1 MAYQAEIQIGVK
13 GAKQLAEFRKNL
25 ENTNDVLRQVNDQN
39 DVFGKPLQSLK
50 IYRDNLKLATENL
63 NNVKAGIK
71 GETEAVRNYLRA
83 ASELEGFKDRQNRLL
98 DQEAQKLGLVTQKL
112 REYNAAAAPARQV
125 GSMAGAYLRPG
136 EAGLR
141 GQSSAINPEAQVA
154 AAKQL
159 SDAEAD
165 RLRIHQSLQ
174 QLEQRSLSLLEEKL
188 NINRRITN
196 EASLQAQRAKTRE
209 QQAGAGLSM
218 RLPASQ
224 TDVTGVAS
232 EVQQLLALSQKL
244 FAVDESRNLTLQK
257 YNSLLTQGK
266 TGLQAKVAVAR
277 QLAAEYEEFVGT
289 LKKANDRQSQLFRAS
304 ANRQQRGALSAESE
318 RRQQALNNLA
328 RATNRTYEI
337 QNKINQAGLA
347 IRKNDFNTA
356 KQLGKEID
364 LLIRKEQRNVEIVKR
379 RVALRRQAVKAA
391 KAEADAAAKERKRRG
406 GDALSSGL
414 IGGAFPLLF
423 GQGIGAAA
431 GGGIGGALGGALG
444 GQLGFALSLVGTQ
457 FGTFADQIVGGAA
470 TLGQALD
477 PLTADLEALAE
488 AAGYAGTETQAAI
501 EVIRELG
508 SEQQALETA
517 TALLAV
523 TVGNQGVVALQEF
536 GENTADLGREF
547 SRTMSLMQAA
557 AAAMF
562 SGIAKMA
569 ANILE
574 RANDLSAGLKSDDP
588 ELVKLRQRREELLDT
603 GRPSFGGSGAQTSAR
618 RTVNLSTEQRKEL
631 LAIEEKI
638 RSVVRDKRLGI
649 EQQTKAI
656 AEQLQT
662 TKFLNQFGIKSA
674 ALTATELKLA
684 SQKRDL
690 TNSEYVS
697 LLKLKAAQEL
707 GLRNKK
713 AEEAIDKNKLEFLK
727 TNGSLQQVQNKNL
740 EDFKN
745 KIAQIDRDSEAAI
758 DRKNKK
764 EASAAS
770 RANKQSEREIAAQ
783 RRILQASEDAV
794 AVQQNKLDLARAE
807 GTAAKALLQFAVR
820 KTQIEQK
827 FAKQVE
833 AAQKAGGPSAAEAI
847 SNIEK
852 AKGIALSEN
861 QVRLDNEIK
870 KISEETLKPL
880 NDKIK
885 GYEDQVTF
893 NETYRNL
900 IKEGINPEL
909 AKELANIDLIADKQ
923 LDVLDT
929 QILQLETAM
938 QEVEATQEQIKT
950 LEDLKAARDALEGK
964 RTQAKAAATAADAA
978 EPGKIQAYVDQLQQE
993 LNDTE
998 GMIVSLAQTVE
1009 NEIGSAMSSAITGVI
1024 TGTQTVEEAMSTMFA
1039 NIGKAFIDM
1048 ATQMIAKALVMKALG
1063 ILTGG
1068 MGGGGGDGFGVP
1080 VLTSGTNFFRANGGP
1095 VRPNGTYMVGEQGP
1109 ELLTMGNQSGFVHRN
1124 TSEAMDRYR
1133 AGGSSGGGGGSL
1145 NVNYN
1150 VTQINGMNFVT
1161 EEQFRA
1167 GMTRA
1172 AKDGAKMGEAGTFK
1186 SMRNSRSSRARVGL

>member
-13 GAKQLAEFRKNL
+13 GAKQLADFRKDL
-25 ENTNDVLRQVNDQN
+25 ENTNDVLRKVNDQN

-50 IYRDNLKLATENL
+50 IYQDNLKLATENL

-83 ASELEGFKDRQNRLL
+83 ASELEGFKVRQNRLL
-98 DQEAQKLGLVTQKL
+98 EEEAQKLGLVTEKL
-112 REYNAAAAPARQV
+112 KAYNAAAAPARQV

-136 EAGLR
+136 EAGLK

-196 EASLQAQRAKTRE
+196 EASLQAQRAATRE

-218 RLPASQ
+218 RLPASR
-224 TDVTGVAS
+224 TDTTGVAS

-257 YNSLLTQGK
+257 YHSLLTQGK

-289 LKKANDRQSQLFRAS
+289 LTKANDRQSQLFRAS

-364 LLIRKEQRNVEIVKR
+364 LLIKKEQRSVEIVKR
-379 RVALRRQAVKAA
+379 RVAFRRQAVKAA
-391 KAEADAAAKERKRRG
+391 KAEADAAAKERKRRA

-431 GGGIGGALGGALG
+431 GGGIGGALGGSLG

-457 FGTFADQIVGGAA
+457 FGTFAEQIVAGGA
-470 TLGQALD
+470 TLGQALN
-477 PLTADLEALAE
+477 PLTADLDALAE

-508 SEQQALETA
+508 SEQQALEAA
-517 TALLAV
+517 TALLAA
-523 TVGNQGVVALQEF
+523 TVGNDGVNALQEF

-547 SRTMSLMQAA
+547 ARTMSLMQAA
-557 AAAMF
+557 AAALF
-562 SGIAKMA
+562 SGIAKAA
-569 ANILE
+569 ANLFQE
-574 RANDLSAGLKSDDP
+574 ANDLAAGLK
-588 ELVKLRQRREELLDT
+588 LDT
-603 GRPSFGGSGAQTSAR
+603 PEAKALQQERATLRGQAEREAVASGSGRVVQTSER
-618 RTVNLSTEQRKEL
+618 QLEIDKEL
-631 LAIEEKI
+631 ARLGRE
-638 RSVVRDKRLGI
+638 KRLQI
-649 EQQTKAI
+649 EGLVQSQSQELKNA
-656 AEQLQT
+656 AFLE
-662 TKFLNQFGIKSA
+662 KFGVKSV
-674 ALTATELKLA
+674 ALTRIQNQLEG
-684 SQKRDL
+684 QKRDF
-690 TNSEYVS
+690 TNDNYVS
-697 LLKLKAAQEL
+697 LLKEAALEKQILADKKARAAAEKTESGQVKNDRLLAQVITQNEINYNNEILKIERQRTEAIDR
-707 GLRNKK
+707 RNKK
-713 AEEAIDKNKLEFLK
+713 
-727 TNGSLQQVQNKNL
+727 V
-740 EDFKN
+740 
-745 KIAQIDRDSEAAI
+745 
-758 DRKNKK
+758 
-764 EASAAS
+764 ASAAA

-783 RRILQASEDAV
+783 RRILQAAEDAV

-827 FAKQVE
+827 YAKQVE
-833 AAQKAGGPSAAEAI
+833 AAQKAGGPSAGEAI
-847 SNIEK
+847 TKLDE
-852 AKGIALSEN
+852 AQRLALLEN
-861 QVRLDNEIK
+861 EARLSNEIN
-870 KISEETLKPL
+870 KISEDALKPL

-923 LDVLDT
+923 LEA
-929 QILQLETAM
+929 LEL
-938 QEVEATQEQIKT
+938 EQKRALEIAVQN
-950 LEDLKAARDALEGK
+950 EDLDKQKEIMERLNETRGQIEQK
-964 RTQAKAAATAADAA
+964 RTQAKTAATAADAA

-1063 ILTGG
+1063 ILSGG
-1068 MGGGGGDGFGVP
+1068 LGGGGEGFGVP

-1109 ELLTMGNQSGFVHRN
+1109 ELLTMGNQSGYVHSN

-1133 AGGSSGGGGGSL
+1133 AGRSSSGGGSL

-1150 VTQINGMNFVT
+1150 VTSINGMNFVT

-1167 GMTRA
+1167 GMTKA

-1186 SMRNSRSSRARVGL
+1186 SMRNSRSSRARAGL

>member
-1 MAYQAEIQIGVK
+1 VAYQAEIQIGVRGAHQLKELQEAVDKLSIDIDEVNKKKFFGTTQVANLKNYNNVLKETASNLQSARITLTAAGEASGRYATAIDQYVTALGRSNQAQAVTNDLVQKEIKLRQEAARVAKLQADGIQEVTQYEGPIGPGPASAIDAPVRK
-13 GAKQLAEFRKNL
+13 GVEGVVASPIDPSRGVAIQRDQLALEQALLQLKERRADAVFEELKNSEAL
-25 ENTNDVLRQVNDQN
+25 VRSANEA
-39 DVFGKPLQSLK
+39 
-50 IYRDNLKLATENL
+50 KLIASEA
-63 NNVKAGIK
+63 AGI
-71 GETEAVRNYLRA
+71 
-83 ASELEGFKDRQNRLL
+83 
-98 DQEAQKLGLVTQKL
+98 
-112 REYNAAAAPARQV
+112 
-125 GSMAGAYLRPG
+125 RP
-136 EAGLR
+136 
-141 GQSSAINPEAQVA
+141 
-154 AAKQL
+154 
-159 SDAEAD
+159 
-165 RLRIHQSLQ
+165 
-174 QLEQRSLSLLEEKL
+174 
-188 NINRRITN
+188 
-196 EASLQAQRAKTRE
+196 
-209 QQAGAGLSM
+209 
-218 RLPASQ
+218 
-224 TDVTGVAS
+224 
-232 EVQQLLALSQKL
+232 
-244 FAVDESRNLTLQK
+244 
-257 YNSLLTQGK
+257 
-266 TGLQAKVAVAR
+266 
-277 QLAAEYEEFVGT
+277 
-289 LKKANDRQSQLFRAS
+289 QSQLNLPSPAR
-304 ANRQQRGALSAESE
+304 RIKEES
-318 RRQQALNNLA
+318 RA
-328 RATNRTYEI
+328 RAE
-337 QNKINQAGLA
+337 QLA
-347 IRKNDFNTA
+347 QESIARGRA
-356 KQLGKEID
+356 AQE
-364 LLIRKEQRNVEIVKR
+364 EY
-379 RVALRRQAVKAA
+379 ALRRENLSKVADFARQNEARVFGVRAKGIRRQLDLEFERIMKTTKEEIDQDKKVFKKLIDEDKKAYSSW
-391 KAEADAAAKERKRRG
+391 KARLDERERESIKSNRKVANDQRKQDEARRRRLKDITG
-406 GDALSSGL
+406 SAL

-423 GQGIGAAA
+423 GQGAGAAA
-431 GGGIGGALGGALG
+431 GGGIGGALGGVIG
-444 GQLGFALSLVGTQ
+444 GQMGFALSLVGTQ
-457 FGTFADQIVGGAA
+457 FGTFADQIVSGAA

-508 SEQQALETA
+508 SEQQALEAA

-562 SGIAKMA
+562 SGIARMA

-638 RSVVRDKRLGI
+638 RAVVRDKRLGI

-662 TKFLNQFGIKSA
+662 TKFLNQFGIKNA

-697 LLKLKAAQEL
+697 LLKLKAEQEL
-707 GLRNKK
+707 QLRNKK

-764 EASAAS
+764 EASAAN

-783 RRILQASEDAV
+783 RRILQAAEDAV

-827 FAKQVE
+827 FAKQVK

-852 AKGIALSEN
+852 AKGLALSEN

-870 KISEETLKPL
+870 KISEDTLKPL
-880 NDKIK
+880 NDKIRA
-885 GYEDQVTF
+885 YEDQITF
-893 NETYRNL
+893 NETYRKL

-909 AKELANIDLIADKQ
+909 AKELANIDLIYEKSLDKLDAEINSIEALKLQNKLNEDQIAQ
-923 LDVLDT
+923 LDSL
-929 QILQLETAM
+929 IEKRGALETKRS
-938 QEVEATQEQIKT
+938 EAKT
-950 LEDLKAARDALEGK
+950 
-964 RTQAKAAATAADAA
+964 AATAADAA
-978 EPGKIQAYVDQLQQE
+978 QPGKVQAYVDQLQQE

-1039 NIGKAFIDM
+1039 NIGKAFVDM

-1063 ILTGG
+1063 ILSGG
-1068 MGGGGGDGFGVP
+1068 LGGGGGEGFGVP

-1109 ELLTMGNQSGFVHRN
+1109 ELLTMGNQSGFVHSN

-1133 AGGSSGGGGGSL
+1133 AGGSSGGGGSL

-1167 GMTRA
+1167 GMTQA

-1186 SMRNSRSSRARVGL
+1186 TMRNSRSSRARVGL

>member
-1 MAYQAEIQIGVK
+1 VAYQAEIQIGVK
-13 GAKQLAEFRKNL
+13 GADKLAEFQRTLQETNKVLEITNKTRDVFRMPLQNVQNYTKNL
-25 ENTNDVLRQVNDQN
+25 REAARA
-39 DVFGKPLQSLK
+39 LQLV
-50 IYRDNLKLATENL
+50 E
-63 NNVKAGIK
+63 VG
-71 GETEAVRNYLRA
+71 TEAETTAIRNYVQAKAEATTISNRH
-83 ASELEGFKDRQNRLL
+83 NRLM
-98 DQEAQKLGLVTQKL
+98 DEEAQKLGLVTQKL
-112 REYNAAAAPARQV
+112 KEYNAAAAPARQV
-125 GSMAGAYLRPG
+125 GSMTGAYLRPG

-154 AAKQL
+154 AAEQL

-304 ANRQQRGALSAESE
+304 ANRQQRGVLSAESE

-356 KQLGKEID
+356 KQLGREID
-364 LLIRKEQRNVEIVKR
+364 LLIKKEQRSVEIVKR
-379 RVALRRQAVKAA
+379 RVAFRRQAVKAA
-391 KAEADAAAKERKRRG
+391 KAEADAAAKERKRRVEG
-406 GDALSSGL
+406 ALSSGL

-431 GGGIGGALGGALG
+431 GGGIGGALGGAFG

-457 FGTFADQIVGGAA
+457 FGTFADQLVGGAA

-508 SEQQALETA
+508 SEQQALEAA

-562 SGIAKMA
+562 SGIARMA

-638 RSVVRDKRLGI
+638 RAVVRDKRLGI

-690 TNSEYVS
+690 TNSEYVT

-713 AEEAIDKNKLEFLK
+713 AEEAIDKNKLEFLR
-727 TNGSLQQVQNKNL
+727 TNGSLEKVRNKNL

-764 EASAAS
+764 EASAAN

-783 RRILQASEDAV
+783 RRILQASENAV
-794 AVQQNKLDLARAE
+794 EVQQNKLNLARAE
-807 GTAAKALLQFAVR
+807 GAAAKALLQFAVR

-827 FAKQVE
+827 FAKQAE
-833 AAQKAGGPSAAEAI
+833 EAQKRGGPSAEETI
-847 SNIEK
+847 RNIE
-852 AKGIALSEN
+852 IAEGLALTEN
-861 QVRLDNEIK
+861 QIRLDSEIN
-870 KISEETLKPL
+870 KIAEDSLRPL
-880 NDKIK
+880 NDKIQAYK
-885 GYEDQVTF
+885 DQVTF

-900 IKEGINPEL
+900 IKDGINPEL
-909 AKELANIDLIADKQ
+909 ARELTNIDLIYQKSLDQLNVQIQGLEVQRINNQLNDKQ
-923 LDVLDT
+923 IAQLDKL
-929 QILQLETAM
+929 IERRGLL
-938 QEVEATQEQIKT
+938 KT
-950 LEDLKAARDALEGK
+950 LRSE
-964 RTQAKAAATAADAA
+964 AKTAATAADAA
-978 EPGKIQAYVDQLQQE
+978 QPGKVQAYVDQLQQE
-993 LNDTE
+993 LDDTQ

-1009 NEIGSAMSSAITGVI
+1009 SEIGSAMSSAITGVI

-1063 ILTGG
+1063 ILSGG
-1068 MGGGGGDGFGVP
+1068 LGGGGGEGFGVP

-1109 ELLTMGNQSGFVHRN
+1109 ELLTMGNQSGFVHSN

-1133 AGGSSGGGGGSL
+1133 AGGSSGGGGSL

-1167 GMTRA
+1167 GMTQA

-1186 SMRNSRSSRARVGL
+1186 TMRNSRSNRARVGL